1 MKPNLN
7 QALIN
12 QVFNDSNI
20 VERIMDYIPTNFF
33 MHQLEFRLV
42 NKTFRYVCDGL
53 VRKFYQ
59 TLNITHDSRG
69 QYNEVFFGK
78 LYINDEEVKIQHL
91 YKFFEKVVS
100 LNKKKK
106 FGFQLFEIYISIHK
120 AEVEIFTG
128 MDNICHPGCN
138 DCLQI
143 AKQCN
148 EYGPVQLNY
157 LTQPNIPKQFEKLII
172 TDYLLDDVA
181 NKCVRS
187 SEVKENCINA
197 LNQMITSDISCNIL
211 QLNVSGCRR
220 KSRSAPRRSK
230 NAMPM
235 PREILNAILL
245 KWNVKSVI
253 LKFVDVTRQD
263 IQKKKWIK
271 SKWFTEFR
279 FNDSY
284 NTVNPSSLDLKFPK
298 VEVDF
303 GASPIHHEL
312 LVEDA
317 IEKFLSRASSQ
328 NIIANIRRV
337 FPTDRISIRF
347 CQWTASHI
355 RYVFD
360 RLLQQIFRDEYEN
373 LEVDI
378 QLVVSKKKKI
388 YFAHSD
394 KIKKNNDVIKYK
406 LNVIKEIPPDL
417 LLKCKKFNE
426 TTGLDCYRHELHAG
440 GEDEEDPGGF
450 HISPAHNPSPGPSS
464 HLVHSFLN
472 ISQPTTLILYR
483 LTLFNMPSSTSS
495 SSNKSAIPSH
505 GIKKIEKRL
514 TATQYVRKYTEM
526 LVLGVRKTYAL
537 ERLIDANC
545 PIRAFEENLTEKVL
559 EKHIAPSGMY
569 TYHLNKLTQ
578 KFAEIR
584 RKDMITAQRR
594 VAESRECN
602 AYIENQK
609 TILDQKTQEEVN
621 ELFAAAMGST
631 GAPKK
636 TSIKPDYSKYRIVK
650 RFKSTASSST
660 TSSPTSSSLTS
671 Q

>member
-378 QLVVSKKKKI
+378 QLVT
-388 YFAHSD
+388 
-394 KIKKNNDVIKYK
+394 
-406 LNVIKEIPPDL
+406 IPS
-417 LLKCKKFNE
+417 
-426 TTGLDCYRHELHAG
+426 G